1 MSLNTISAGT
11 TADQALLDR
20 YESAHAK
27 NLIAKNDAEKYEGF
41 DGFVRK
47 VFAGGGSGATL
58 GSVGALVAVSL
69 STMPGT
75 IMNNPVMAGI
85 VVAGA
90 VIGAAAGYLALEKHG
105 QNEKDWHTKT
115 SAYVEAVETQ
125 VAARPDLAERLLA
138 RREAATVKVDAE
150 LEAQRSNSND
160 RMIVSTSLGM
170 GVMRGR

>member
-47 VFAGGGSGATL
+47 VLGGGGGGATL

-75 IMNNPVMAGI
+75 IMNNPVMAGV

-90 VIGAAAGYLALEKHG
+90 VVGAAAGYFLLNKEA
-105 QNEKDWHTKT
+105 QNEKDWHTQT
-115 SAYVEAVETQ
+115 SAEVVAIEQQ
-125 VAARPDLAERLLA
+125 VAARPDLADRLQS
-138 RREAATVKVDAE
+138 RREAAAGRADAE
-150 LEAQRSNSND
+150 LEEQRAKAND
-160 RMIVSTSLGM
+160 KMIIATSLGM
-170 GVMRGR
+170 GVMRSR